1 MKRVALIAVLALL
14 VVAPGTLLAQTEN
27 RIEFGPFADYLRYD
41 RSNSTT
47 TNFVGVGGRIGFHLN
62 PYASVE
68 AEMAY
73 DFARN
78 NSFTTSNG
86 AGTSFTTTSFRP
98 LTGLFGPKFQ
108 FGKGRFDLF
117 ATGKVGFVNF
127 GSVKSTSLGFPT
139 SVGNITT
146 GDTRFALYPG
156 VGIEGFAGHLGVR
169 AEVGDE
175 MYFLNG
181 TQHNLRVTFGPQFR
195 F

>member
-1 MKRVALIAVLALL
+1 MKQLVLFVVLAL
-14 VVAPGTLLAQTEN
+14 VIVAPGLLCAQTETHV
-27 RIEFGPFADYLRYD
+27 EFGPFADYLRYD
-41 RSNSTT
+41 RTNSDT
-47 TNFVGVGGRIGFHLN
+47 TNFVGVGGRIGFYLN

-78 NSFTTSNG
+78 NTFTTSNG
-86 AGTSFTTTSFRP
+86 LTSSFTTTNFRP

-108 FGKGRFDLF
+108 FGKGRFDVF

-127 GSVKSTSLGFPT
+127 GSVSSNSSGFTT

-146 GDTRFALYPG
+146 GATRFALYPG
-156 VGIEGFAGHLGVR
+156 VGIEGFAGPFGLR
-169 AEVGDE
+169 ADVGDE
-175 MYFLNG
+175 IYFLNG
-181 TQHNLRVTFGPQFR
+181 AQHNLRVTFGPQFR

>member
-1 MKRVALIAVLALL
+1 MKRTVLLFILVL
-14 VVAPGTLLAQTEN
+14 VVAAPGLVLAQTEN
-27 RIEFGPFADYLRYD
+27 HVEFGPFADYFRLD
-41 RSNSTT
+41 SSNV
-47 TNFVGVGGRIGFHLN
+47 TNFVGVGGRVGFYLN

-86 AGTSFTTTSFRP
+86 VTTSFSTTSVRP

-108 FGKGRFDLF
+108 FGKGRFDVF
-117 ATGKVGFVNF
+117 ATGKVGFENF
-127 GSVKSTSLGFPT
+127 STTSRNAVGFPSSVGSV
-139 SVGNITT
+139 TT

-156 VGIEGFAGHLGVR
+156 MGVEGFWGHFGLRADAG
-169 AEVGDE
+169 DQI
-175 MYFLNG
+175 YFRNG
-181 TQHNLRVTFGPQFR
+181 AQHNLRVTFGPQFR

>member
-1 MKRVALIAVLALL
+1 MKRTVLLFILVL
-14 VVAPGTLLAQTEN
+14 VVAAPGLVLAQTEN
-27 RIEFGPFADYLRYD
+27 RVEFGPFADYFRLD
-41 RSNSTT
+41 TSNV
-47 TNFVGVGGRIGFHLN
+47 TNFVGVGGRVGFYLN

-86 AGTSFTTTSFRP
+86 VTTSFSTTSVRP

-108 FGKGRFDLF
+108 FGKGRFDVF
-117 ATGKVGFVNF
+117 ATGKVGFENF
-127 GSVKSTSLGFPT
+127 STTSRNAVGFPSSVGSV
-139 SVGNITT
+139 TT

-156 VGIEGFAGHLGVR
+156 MGVEGFWGRFGLR
-169 AEVGDE
+169 ADVGDQI
-175 MYFLNG
+175 YFRNG
-181 TQHNLRVTFGPQFR
+181 AQHNLRVTFGPQFR